1 MKKLICTFIAFA
13 LFVSAA
19 AFAEGEAKVLVVY
32 YSRDG
37 HTKIAAEEI
46 ASQAGAVTERII
58 DKKQRVGKLATM
70 AAGNDAVFHKKTLIR
85 PAVHD
90 PRDFDIIIVG
100 TPAWFSNMTPA
111 VRTYLTEHGLSQ
123 KKVCFFATCHRVG
136 ADKAAL
142 QMAELV
148 YGENAGQS
156 PQLPLTHAD
165 LDSDGFKEKVKEF
178 IQ

>member
-1 MKKLICTFIAFA
+1 MKKIIYACIALTLLI
-13 LFVSAA
+13 SAA

-37 HTKIAAEEI
+37 HTKLAADEI
-46 ASQAGAVTERII
+46 ALQSGAVTESIV
-58 DKKQRVGKLATM
+58 DTKKRAGKIATM
-70 AAGNDAVFHKKTLIR
+70 AAGNDAVFHKKTVISSV
-85 PAVHD
+85 VHD

-111 VRTYLTEHGLSQ
+111 VRTYLTEHALSD
-123 KKVCFFATCHRVG
+123 KEVYFFATCHSIG
-136 ADKAAL
+136 ADKATE

-148 YGENAGQS
+148 YGENAGEAR
-156 PQLPLTHAD
+156 QLPLTHAD
-165 LDSDGFKEKVKEF
+165 LKAEGFKEKVQGF